1 MDQYADTSEGIRE
14 AYEDVPRKVVDSSK
28 SDLDTFAEVCD
39 FVEEVAKAKAE
50 RLGPEG
56 MRELLEMVGGR
67 GGGPAALMQQNVA
80 CVQHVIST
88 ITRQCGM
95 LRSCAVA
102 KKMVDRSTFSGNTGA
117 R

>member
-1 MDQYADTSEGIRE
+1 MNQYADTSEGIRE

-56 MRELLEMVGGR
+56 MQELLEMVGGR
-67 GGGPAALMQQNVA
+67 GGPTALMQQKVA
-80 CVQHVIST
+80 CVRAIST
-88 ITRQCGM
+88 ITRQCRM
-95 LRSCAVA
+95 LR
-102 KKMVDRSTFSGNTGA
+102 
-117 R
+117 